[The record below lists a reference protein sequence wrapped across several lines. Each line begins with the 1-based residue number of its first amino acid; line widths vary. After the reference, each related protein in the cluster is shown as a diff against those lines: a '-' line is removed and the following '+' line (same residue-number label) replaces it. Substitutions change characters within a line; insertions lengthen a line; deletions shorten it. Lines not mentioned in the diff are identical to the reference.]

1 MMLNRRE
8 IFISAAVAGWV
19 AVTGS
24 ALASDAVDVQA
35 AKSEGKVVWY
45 TSTPI
50 ETAQKISNLFQ
61 KETGIRVELFRSGGS
76 AILSRFQQELAA
88 GRVMVDILTHS
99 DPSAAAA
106 MTKKGLFVAFKPVNF
121 DKVPDA
127 AKDANGN
134 YVAQRL
140 NMMTILVRTDKLPPA
155 DIPKSWAELTDA
167 RYRNKLITTDP
178 AFTSLQVSV
187 VGMMAKN
194 LGWDFYEKL
203 RKNDMMI
210 VPGNQ
215 QIADNLKRGERLIAV
230 GNADSYA
237 ADARK
242 EGHPIATIFPT
253 DGLFVIPSPTHV
265 VKGSPNPNAAK
276 LFAEFMLTD
285 TVQKLFPTED
295 GNYAARADMPPPA
308 GNPELGKIKII
319 PVDYDYIERE
329 TPRIKKRFAEIFS

>member
-1 MMLNRRE
+1 MFNRRE
-8 IFISAAVAGWV
+8 FLVAA
-19 AVTGS
+19 
-24 ALASDAVDVQA
+24 ALAGCIAAGPAAAADPVDMQA
-35 AKSEGKVVWY
+35 AKAEGKVVWY

-88 GRVMVDILTHS
+88 GRVMVDLLTHS
-99 DPSAAAA
+99 DPAAAA
-106 MTKKGLFVAFKPVNF
+106 SMTKKGLFVPFKPANF

-127 AKDANGN
+127 AKDAGGN

-140 NMMTILVRTDKLPPA
+140 NMMTILVRTDKLPAA

-167 RYRNKLITTDP
+167 KYRNKLITTDP

-187 VGMMAKN
+187 VGMIAKN
-194 LGWDFYEKL
+194 LGWDYYEKL
-203 RKNDMMI
+203 RKNDMMV

-215 QIADNLKRGERLIAV
+215 QIADNLKRAERLIAV

-242 EGHPIATIFPT
+242 EGHPIATVFPT
-253 DGLFVIPSPTHV
+253 DGLFVIPSPSHV

-276 LFAEFMLTD
+276 VFATFMLSD
-285 TVQKLFPTED
+285 AVQRLFPTED
-295 GNYAARADMPPPA
+295 GNYAARADMPPPT
-308 GNPELGKIKII
+308 GNPELGKIRII
-319 PVDYDYIERE
+319 PVDFDYIERE

>member
-1 MMLNRRE
+1 MFNRRE
-8 IFISAAVAGWV
+8 FLVA
-19 AVTGS
+19 T
-24 ALASDAVDVQA
+24 ALAGCIAAGPAAAADPVDMQA
-35 AKSEGKVVWY
+35 AKAEGKVVWY

-88 GRVMVDILTHS
+88 GRVMVDLLTHS
-99 DPSAAAA
+99 DPAAAA
-106 MTKKGLFVAFKPVNF
+106 SMTKKGLFVPFKPANF

-127 AKDANGN
+127 AKDAGGN

-140 NMMTILVRTDKLPPA
+140 NMMTILVRTDKLPAA

-167 RYRNKLITTDP
+167 KYRNKLITTDP

-187 VGMMAKN
+187 VGMIAKN
-194 LGWDFYEKL
+194 LGWDYYEKL
-203 RKNDMMI
+203 RKNDMMV

-215 QIADNLKRGERLIAV
+215 QIADNLKRAERLIAV

-242 EGHPIATIFPT
+242 EGHPIATVFPT
-253 DGLFVIPSPTHV
+253 DGLFVIPSPSHV

-276 LFAEFMLTD
+276 VFATFMLSD
-285 TVQKLFPTED
+285 AVQRLFPTED
-295 GNYAARADMPPPA
+295 GNYAARADMPPPT
-308 GNPELGKIKII
+308 GNPELGKIRII
-319 PVDYDYIERE
+319 PVDFDYIERE

>member
-1 MMLNRRE
+1 MMLKRRE
-8 IFISAAVAGWV
+8 ILVGAAVWGCVAAGP
-19 AVTGS
+19 A
-24 ALASDAVDVQA
+24 AAADAVDVPA
-35 AKSEGKVVWY
+35 AKAEGKVVWY

-61 KETGIRVELFRSGGS
+61 KETGIKVELFRSGGS

-88 GRVMVDILTHS
+88 GRVMVDLLTHS
-99 DPSAAAA
+99 DPAAAAA
-106 MTKKGLFVAFKPVNF
+106 MTKKGLFVPFKPANF

-127 AKDANGN
+127 AKDPNGN

-140 NMMTILVRTDKLPPA
+140 NMMTILVRTDRLVPA

-167 RYRNKLITTDP
+167 KYRNKLITTDP

-194 LGWDFYEKL
+194 FGWDFYEKL
-203 RKNDMMI
+203 RKNDMM
-210 VPGNQ
+210 VVAGNQ

-237 ADARK
+237 AEARK
-242 EGHPIATIFPT
+242 EGHPIATVFPT
-253 DGLFVIPSPTHV
+253 DGLFVIPSPSHV

-285 TVQKLFPTED
+285 AVQKLFPTED
-295 GNYAARADMPPPA
+295 GNYAARTDMPPPT

-319 PVDYDYIERE
+319 PVDFEYIERE

>member
-1 MMLNRRE
+1 MVNRRG
-8 IFISAAVAGWV
+8 ILVSAAIWGCVA
-19 AVTGS
+19 AGS
-24 ALASDAVDVQA
+24 AAAADPVDIQA
-35 AKSEGKVVWY
+35 AKAEGKVVWY

-88 GRVMVDILTHS
+88 GRVMVDLLTHS
-99 DPSAAAA
+99 DPAAAA
-106 MTKKGLFVAFKPVNF
+106 SMTKKGLFVPFKPANF

-127 AKDANGN
+127 AKDPNGN

-140 NMMTILVRTDKLPPA
+140 NMMTILVRTDKLPQG

-167 RYRNKLITTDP
+167 KYRNKLITTDP

-203 RKNDMMI
+203 RKNDMMV

-237 ADARK
+237 AEARK
-242 EGHPIATIFPT
+242 EGHPIATVFPT
-253 DGLFVIPSPTHV
+253 DGLFVIPSPSHV
-265 VKGSPNPNAAK
+265 IKGSPNPNAAK

-285 TVQKLFPTED
+285 AVQKLFPTED
-295 GNYAARADMPPPA
+295 GNYAARADMPPPT

-319 PVDYDYIERE
+319 PVDFDYIERE